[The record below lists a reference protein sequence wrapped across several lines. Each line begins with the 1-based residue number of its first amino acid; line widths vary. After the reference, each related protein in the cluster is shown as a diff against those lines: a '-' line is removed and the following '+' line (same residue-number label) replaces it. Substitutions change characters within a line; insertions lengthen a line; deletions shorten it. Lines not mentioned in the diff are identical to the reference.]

1 MESIFLSHPQ
11 QQQQQQQS
19 YQNDEDPDVLA
30 EDNTRP
36 SLPEDFPNFRDFQIE
51 KMVLYFRVVTDGS
64 EQRLRLGF
72 KCKLCGEVF
81 NKTMQLLGHIRKHFE
96 ENHICKDCG
105 KYFFDTN
112 KLLIHKRAKHT
123 QPLKC
128 QLGCLSYTT
137 SNIKC
142 LQTHYL
148 RHHCIKIRPKDMKK
162 MEETLIPQSRPT
174 GSEIKTKSQREAI
187 ADQQRSLPEV
197 QQVQQ
202 SKPGIE
208 DDEADEVDDQ
218 DVDQDEDEFDEPEDY
233 GQTVECCVCDV
244 YIPTE
249 EDLKVHEQTHS
260 SPYTCKIC
268 FTVYEQLA
276 DARSHYDAHEKTQ
289 VMQNPVQ
296 LQTVTLTPAVSLQ
309 QQSQPASIPIVTSS
323 GQHQA
328 PNMTTMLIMHNG
340 TPMLVPVQTFDS
352 SQLVQAFP
360 SHTIPTQITA
370 QPATGATTI
379 TPITTAWPINH
390 LLPVNNQIEI
400 IPIHPAQNM
409 AAGGPTLNQ
418 IPIQNIIN
426 VKQDHP
432 QAAGGPGIVIT
443 PVTTLDQQHYL
454 RQQQA
459 LQALQ
464 AQLQLQQQQ
473 QQLQLRQQQQLQQ
486 QQQQY
491 QPQT

>member
-1 MESIFLSHPQ
+1 MESIFVNHPQ
-11 QQQQQQQS
+11 QQQAQL
-19 YQNDEDPDVLA
+19 DEDPDVLA

-81 NKTMQLLGHIRKHFE
+81 NKTMQLLGHIRNHFE
-96 ENHICKDCG
+96 DNHICKDCG

-162 MEETLIPQSRPT
+162 MEDVVSPQQYRLT
-174 GSEIKTKSQREAI
+174 TMGTSESKTKTQREAL
-187 ADQQRSLPEV
+187 ADQQRSLSHAV
-197 QQVQQ
+197 QRSQQ
-202 SKPGIE
+202 SKPPETE
-208 DDEADEVDDQ
+208 DDEVDDAEDQ
-218 DVDQDEDEFDEPEDY
+218 DVDQDEDEEFDEPEDY

-268 FTVYEQLA
+268 FTVYDQLA

-296 LQTVTLTPAVSLQ
+296 LQTVTYTPAVSIQHQPQQASVPIVATSCQ
-309 QQSQPASIPIVTSS
+309 QQQ
-323 GQHQA
+323 QA

-352 SQLVQAFP
+352 SQLVQAYP
-360 SHTIPTQITA
+360 THTIPTQLSA
-370 QPATGATTI
+370 QPTVATGATTI

-400 IPIHPAQNM
+400 IPIHPAQTV
-409 AAGGPTLNQ
+409 GGGAHPATTLNP
-418 IPIQNIIN
+418 IPIQSC
-426 VKQDHP
+426 VP
-432 QAAGGPGIVIT
+432 QAAGAASGGIVIT
-443 PVTTLDQQHYL
+443 PVTTIDQHHYL
-454 RQQQA
+454 RQQ
-459 LQALQ
+459 QALQ

-473 QQLQLRQQQQLQQ
+473 QLQLRQQP

-491 QPQT
+491 HQSPTQ

>member
-1 MESIFLSHPQ
+1 MDSIYVQ
-11 QQQQQQQS
+11 QQPLPH
-19 YQNDEDPDVLA
+19 DEDPDVLA

-51 KMVLYFRVVTDGS
+51 KMVLYFRVVTDGT

-81 NKTMQLLGHIRKHFE
+81 NKTMQLLGHIRNHFE
-96 ENHICKDCG
+96 DNHICKDCG

-137 SNIKC
+137 SNFKC

-148 RHHCIKIRPKDMKK
+148 RSHCIKIRSKDMKK
-162 MEETLIPQSRPT
+162 MEESPTPPYRQS
-174 GSEIKTKSQREAI
+174 SNESKTKMQRETI
-187 ADQQRSLPEV
+187 ADQQRSLSVV
-197 QQVQQ
+197 QTVQQ
-202 SKPGIE
+202 SSPE
-208 DDEADEVDDQ
+208 VEDEDDDEAEDH
-218 DVDQDEDEFDEPEDY
+218 DEDEFDEPEDY

-268 FTVYEQLA
+268 FTVYDQLS
-276 DARSHYDAHEKTQ
+276 DARNHYDAHEKTQ

-296 LQTVTLTPAVSLQ
+296 LQTVTLTPAVTIQHQAQPAPIPIATTSGQ
-309 QQSQPASIPIVTSS
+309 QQA
-323 GQHQA
+323 A

-360 SHTIPTQITA
+360 THSMPAQISA
-370 QPATGATTI
+370 QPAPGTTTI

-400 IPIHPAQNM
+400 IPIHSAQSAA
-409 AAGGPTLNQ
+409 AAGPSQAVTLNQ
-418 IPIQNIIN
+418 IPIQN
-426 VKQDHP
+426 
-432 QAAGGPGIVIT
+432 AGNGGIVLT
-443 PVTTLDQQHYL
+443 PVTTIDQHHYL

-459 LQALQ
+459 LQAQ
-464 AQLQLQQQQ
+464 FQQQ
-473 QQLQLRQQQQLQQ
+473 QQLQLRQQQQQL

-491 QPQT
+491 QPQL